1 MKRGFS
7 LISMLLAFLIVGVVA
22 AMTLPSFIADIQARH
37 GKIETSSPIS
47 RINDTLGTDIKEEGR
62 SKYDMSEIESK
73 TAEYVQK
80 AREEARKNDYNM
92 EY

>member
-22 AMTLPSFIADIQARH
+22 AMTLPSFVADIQSRQ

-73 TAEYVQK
+73 TADYVQK
-80 AREEARKNDYNM
+80 AREEARRNDYNM